1 MIPYIPKHRFMPSRL
16 LDVPTAWSEVTPVI
30 YDILDRFKVPL
41 GWMLEFGVDYGYST
55 AVFANFFGKVI
66 GVDTFMGDINAGD
79 RGEEGIVKQV
89 KDSMK
94 AFPNVILLQSTY
106 QHFIRRSSANFDLIH
121 VDIVHNYEQTFE
133 CGEWAV
139 LHAPVVLFHDT
150 IAFPEV
156 MKAVSDLAVR
166 HELNFYNVNEQHGL
180 GILTRLV
187 PRG

>member
-55 AVFANFFGKVI
+55 AVFANYFGKVI

-79 RGEEGIVKQV
+79 RGDGIYFQV
-89 KDSMK
+89 AASMK
-94 AFPNVILLQSTY
+94 AFPNVKLIPMEY
-106 QHFIRRSSANFDLIH
+106 QDWIPDEAGHFDLIH

-133 CGEWAV
+133 CGDWAV
-139 LHAPVVLFHDT
+139 KHAPVVLFHDT
-150 IAFPEV
+150 LAFPDV
-156 MKAVSDLAVR
+156 MRAVTDLA
-166 HELNFYNVNEQHGL
+166 EKYGFNFYNVNEQHGL